1 LHHRLGIYFSIDRVA
16 ILTTLI
22 WQTTPPGL
30 GTKPTPVVCPLI
42 LVPRLLGLENPHCEA
57 QKKHKNDCM
66 EDKAANLG
74 GSLAA
79 GDPPACY
86 GTRQLENFR
95 ARNEGKNS
103 CGDYTHLM
111 SGNI

>member
-1 LHHRLGIYFSIDRVA
+1 
-16 ILTTLI
+16 
-22 WQTTPPGL
+22 
-30 GTKPTPVVCPLI
+30 
-42 LVPRLLGLENPHCEA
+42 
-57 QKKHKNDCM
+57 M